1 METLTALKMAH
12 TAATAILLGC
22 ALGLGI
28 WVWQTR
34 RTGDA
39 TAGSR
44 TLQRPRVFV
53 WLLMGLA
60 LLSMPFTGWGMVH
73 LVGWPLGQTW
83 ILASSVLYTVA
94 ALAWFIAGHAN
105 PVPQMFPIL
114 TLPVRDLVIGGVL
127 ILGLGIVAGLIPA
140 VQAMRLQIAVAL
152 RRGA

>member
-12 TAATAILLGC
+12 VVATVVLLAS
-22 ALGLGI
+22 ALGLAI
-28 WVWQTR
+28 WVFLAKR
-34 RTGDA
+34 KGDV

-60 LLSMPFTGWGMVH
+60 LLSMPFTGWWMVH

-94 ALAWFIAGHAN
+94 ALAWLWLLVRLNRLRKVPGGVGRFSFALALFSFVCFVAIAGLMGAK
-105 PVPQMFPIL
+105 PV
-114 TLPVRDLVIGGVL
+114 
-127 ILGLGIVAGLIPA
+127 
-140 VQAMRLQIAVAL
+140 
-152 RRGA
+152 

>member
-34 RTGDA
+34 RGGDA
-39 TAGSR
+39 TAPAR
-44 TLQRPRVFV
+44 TLQRPRLFV

-60 LLSMPFTGWGMVH
+60 LLSMPFTGWWMVH

-83 ILASSVLYTVA
+83 LLVSSVLYTVA
-94 ALAWFIAGHAN
+94 ALAWFWLLVRLNTLRKTPGGAGKFTLALALFSFVCLVAIAGLMGAK
-105 PVPQMFPIL
+105 PV
-114 TLPVRDLVIGGVL
+114 
-127 ILGLGIVAGLIPA
+127 
-140 VQAMRLQIAVAL
+140 
-152 RRGA
+152 

>member
-28 WVWQTR
+28 WFWQTR
-34 RTGDA
+34 RRGDA
-39 TAGSR
+39 TAAAR

-60 LLSMPFTGWGMVH
+60 LLSMPFTGWWMVH

-94 ALAWFIAGHAN
+94 ALAWLWLLVRLNRLRKAPGGVGRFSFALALFSFVCFVAIAGLMGAK
-105 PVPQMFPIL
+105 PV
-114 TLPVRDLVIGGVL
+114 
-127 ILGLGIVAGLIPA
+127 
-140 VQAMRLQIAVAL
+140 
-152 RRGA
+152 